1 MFSYSHT
8 VQYYET
14 DKMGVTHHSNYIRFM
29 EEARIAFMQSIG
41 WSYDKMESMEIVSPV
56 VNVSCSYKKPSTFA
70 DIININTE
78 VKELSRL
85 KLTMAYTMT
94 VGDTVV
100 CTAESVHC
108 FVSKSGRP
116 INIQKEY
123 TDFYQAVC
131 DASR

>member
-14 DKMGVTHHSNYIRFM
+14 GKMGVTHHSNYIRFM

-41 WSYDKMESMEIVSPV
+41 WSYDKMESMEIISPV

-123 TDFYQAVC
+123 PDFYQVVC

>member
-41 WSYDKMESMEIVSPV
+41 WSYDKMESMEIISPV

-78 VKELSRL
+78 VKELSRH

-116 INIQKEY
+116 RNIQKEY
-123 TDFYQAVC
+123 PDFYQAVC

>member
-14 DKMGVTHHSNYIRFM
+14 DKMGVTHHSNYIRFL
-29 EEARIAFMQSIG
+29 EDARIAFMQSIG
-41 WSYDKMESMEIVSPV
+41 WSYDKMESMEIISPV

-116 INIQKEY
+116 INSQKEY
-123 TDFYQAVC
+123 PDFYQVVC

>member
-41 WSYDKMESMEIVSPV
+41 WSYDKMESMEIISPV

-123 TDFYQAVC
+123 PDFYQTVC